1 MPHSRVSDE
10 WYRESKQSA
19 VKIDEIARQKQLYI
33 APCFESQDRRE
44 EEEEVET
51 TSKANNEEST
61 GDKIKK
67 HFFDR
72 YVDKIKDFLDN
83 AE

>member
-1 MPHSRVSDE
+1 MKGR
-10 WYRESKQSA
+10 
-19 VKIDEIARQKQLYI
+19 
-33 APCFESQDRRE
+33 

-51 TSKANNEEST
+51 TSKANNARIYRRQ
-61 GDKIKK
+61 DKKI
-67 HFFDR
+67 FFDR

>member
-1 MPHSRVSDE
+1 VDD
-10 WYRESKQSA
+10 YDK
-19 VKIDEIARQKQLYI
+19 
-33 APCFESQDRRE
+33 RE
-44 EEEEVET
+44 EENEEAENKT
-51 TSKANNEEST
+51 HTQKEEST

-67 HFFDR
+67 SFFDR

>member
-1 MPHSRVSDE
+1 
-10 WYRESKQSA
+10 
-19 VKIDEIARQKQLYI
+19 
-33 APCFESQDRRE
+33 
-44 EEEEVET
+44 VE

-61 GDKIKK
+61 GDKIKII
-67 HFFDR
+67 FDR